1 MILIRLAFSI
11 VMVGLLAAVPGDA
24 QLRLYDAKRDAVAQ
38 EAKKAAATIQSG
50 DLFKKQTQN
59 LRLLSEKD
67 VAMTIADAHQEMS
80 ALINSFITW
89 ADVENLRDDL
99 KRQTARQPPPDVQ
112 SRIKQLDAQETALK
126 GQITQITAVAANG
139 SPELDHLVS
148 SIGQFDA
155 ALKFAKD
162 NVSVDG
168 AAVTTTISVLDQL
181 QSLYTSYQQ
190 QIQAV
195 DKAAAQLRELKV
207 NLKKTLLARLK
218 VEEDYL
224 VAQAGLYE
232 RREKELGPV
241 RQLLD
246 VCRLPT
252 GASRDDRIDD
262 TLEKLAG
269 DRSGLSSAVRSLY
282 AGAALASQGALP
294 DRLFRLR
301 MAQLDHMRSIQMSAA
316 NASVYEAIL
325 GSGVDRLALFY
336 QGGVK
341 PETIAQIAQALAT
354 SGIFGKV
361 VTQ

>member
-1 MILIRLAFSI
+1 MILMRLASST
-11 VMVGLLAAVPGDA
+11 VMVGILAAGPGNA
-24 QLRLYDAKRDAVAQ
+24 QLRIYDAKRDAIAQ
-38 EAKKAAATIQSG
+38 DAKKAAATIQSG
-50 DLFKKQTQN
+50 DLFKKQAQN
-59 LRLLSEKD
+59 LRLLTEKD

-80 ALINSFITW
+80 ASINSFITW
-89 ADVENLRDDL
+89 ADVENLRDNL
-99 KRQTARQPPPDVQ
+99 KSQTARRPSPDVQ
-112 SRIKQLDAQETALK
+112 GRKTQLDAQGKALK
-126 GQITQITAVAANG
+126 EQITQISTVAANG
-139 SPELDHLVS
+139 TPELDHLVT

-162 NVSVDG
+162 NVSVDN

-181 QSLYTSYQQ
+181 QSLYASYQQ

-241 RQLLD
+241 RQLLA
-246 VCRLPT
+246 VCERPT
-252 GASRDDRIDD
+252 RASRDDRIDD

-269 DRSGLSSAVRSLY
+269 DRIALGGAVRSLY

-301 MAQLDHMRSIQMSAA
+301 MAQLDHLRSIQLSAA

-325 GSGVDRLALFY
+325 GGGVERLALFY
-336 QGGVK
+336 QGGIK